1 MDPALLQLLGSL
13 VAILVLAGIARA
25 LKLGGA
31 PEIADEDHAM
41 RLAREADSGFTPA
54 EAARSR
60 DASGAIL
67 ADAQGR
73 IMVLRRH
80 GAHFAA
86 RVLQPGARARA
97 EGDLLVV
104 ATTERRFGEVT
115 LALGQA
121 ARTWESRI
129 EALGSPGDA

>member
-1 MDPALLQLLGSL
+1 MDPALVQLAGSL

-25 LKLGGA
+25 LKLGAA

-41 RLAREADSGFTPA
+41 HLAREADSAFAPV
-54 EAARSR
+54 EATRSK
-60 DASGAIL
+60 DGSGAIL

-86 RVLQPGARARA
+86 RVLQPGASARA
-97 EGDLLVV
+97 DDGLLVV
-104 ATTERRFGEVT
+104 VTAERRFGAVT
-115 LALGQA
+115 LALGHA
-121 ARTWESRI
+121 AESWESRI
-129 EALGSPGDA
+129 EALGSRGDA